1 MTDTRHTHYQH
12 ASGTPDTVLSYDAT
26 GAPELLAKSSLGGS
40 LDIDGLPALGAALDG
55 TELFVTSQGGVESQV
70 DLNTIGAFLGTAGG
84 GGALLDIQV
93 FNAQGAFT
101 YNATAGTD
109 SVVIYATGGGGQG
122 GGSFIGDTGGTGG
135 NTTFDGPSLV
145 QKLLC
150 TGGQGGVPTTGGG
163 AGSVG
168 GTGGLGSITAGLSGV
183 GFVGGSGNAGFS
195 ESNTGTNT
203 GYAQGGT
210 GGSSFWGGGGAA
222 NSGAP
227 ETGRAPGS
235 GGGGVAITAVSP
247 TDNISGGGG
256 GAGGSAMVRLDSD
269 FDGGTVTVGAG
280 GSSGT
285 GGGNG
290 RNGIVVIFEYA
301 APGGEFDIDSLPTVT
316 TADGGDL
323 LAISDNGTESSISL
337 TNLANALE
345 LLGIIGG
352 GGGGGDLTLIDDRTV
367 SGATNVE
374 IVDGIAGVILDNTYD
389 YYELHLIECEGS
401 IDDEALY
408 LRVSNDGGTSFNSGV
423 SSYGW
428 GYSYQ
433 DSAGTASVP
442 VRQDGADSNIV
453 ISPNNLALG
462 WGNFQNAGFP
472 AEGFNG
478 VIKIWTPGSTRNSH
492 LMRLEFEGIA
502 SDGRSVS
509 LQGHARPTAG
519 ITNEVIN
526 GLQFR
531 MSNGTISGTFK
542 LYGK

>member
-1 MTDTRHTHYQH
+1 MVTEYSPEIRKP
-12 ASGTPDTVLSYDAT
+12 GTPNTVLGYD
-26 GAPELLAKSSLGGS
+26 GAGNPEFTPKASLGGS

-93 FNAQGAFT
+93 FNAQGGFT

-301 APGGEFDIDSLPTVT
+301 APGGEFDIDALPAAGALNGADLVAVSQSGTESQVSLTTLGAFLDVPLDIDSLPTVT

-492 LMRLEFEGIA
+492 LMRLEFEGYCWY
-502 SDGRSVS
+502 
-509 LQGHARPTAG
+509 H
-519 ITNEVIN
+519 
-526 GLQFR
+526 
-531 MSNGTISGTFK
+531 K
-542 LYGK
+542 